1 MLIYEIKYEH
11 NVRKVISVILAGIIV
26 LAFIS
31 WGSFEYQAGI
41 QAGMRSSTA
50 FSDVG
55 GGSFVFHD
63 FVTILI
69 YHAGVLV
76 YNHTFPNLIT
86 NAGEDVIS
94 RQTACGATNAPAC
107 GNGGIYIALSTDT
120 TAPSATDTSLAS
132 EQTTNGLAR
141 ALGTYSHTTG
151 ANTHQ
156 IAHTFTYSCT
166 TCTSTTIAK
175 VGMFDASSG
184 GNMMAETLL
193 SPTATVSANGDQIII
208 TWTFTH

>member
-1 MLIYEIKYEH
+1 MRRI
-11 NVRKVISVILAGIIV
+11 ISAILAGIIV
-26 LAFIS
+26 FAFFS

-41 QAGMRSSTA
+41 QAGMRSNNNITP
-50 FSDVG
+50 SDI

-63 FVTILI
+63 FVTILV
-69 YHAGVLV
+69 YHAGVLI

-94 RQTACGATNAPAC
+94 RQTACGATSAPAC
-107 GNGGIYIALSTDT
+107 GNGGVYIALSTDT
-120 TAPSATDTSLAS
+120 TAPAATDTSLTS

-156 IAHTFTYSCT
+156 ITHTFTYSCT

-175 VGMFDASSG
+175 VGMFDASTG

-193 SPTATVSANGDQIII
+193 SSTATVSANGDQIVI